1 MDNLIFDRLSND
13 VDNALNNP
21 NSTRDLKGAYNYSDL
36 NRVESWCEY
45 LQHFLEIWGFKK
57 ELIVKKDWNIRDY
70 PTRTEI
76 DRIRNNINTLKSFC
90 QAIQTEN
97 ILYNNTLNYEQ
108 ANALE
113 KIMYDIVQHIETN
126 SRTDDFDYYV
136 AIFSMCEKF
145 YDMNINEDVLY
156 KYRETK
162 QNNEIGI
169 TVTKNSFCDFN
180 LDVHKWEKDSKT
192 SMFLAA
198 ALRAI
203 IKVETTLNQESYDV
217 NRNIESSYN
226 YGLYITTNKFIDME
240 VI

>member
-1 MDNLIFDRLSND
+1 MDDLIFDRMSSD

-21 NSTRDLKGAYNYSDL
+21 NSTQDLKGAYNYSDL

-57 ELIVKKDWNIRDY
+57 VLTVKKDWNIRDY

-76 DRIRNNINTLKSFC
+76 DRIRDNIKTLKLFC

-126 SRTDDFDYYV
+126 SRNDNFDYYV

-156 KYRETK
+156 KYRELK

-192 SMFLAA
+192 SLFLAA
-198 ALRAI
+198 AIRAI
-203 IKVETTLNQESYDV
+203 VKVETTLNQESYDV
-217 NRNIESSYN
+217 NRNINGNYN
-226 YGLYITTNKFIDME
+226 YGLCITTSKFIDME